1 MNEGIEGPGMRL
13 RDLLDEASVKVGL
26 ESVDKEEC
34 IEELVDVL
42 VRGGRIADR
51 AGALKALRTRETMA
65 TTGIGKGVAVPH
77 GKHDSIPK
85 LVAVFGTS
93 REGIEFDAIDG
104 EPVHMVVLLLA
115 SSDQTGPHLRA
126 MVEIARLVQVPGFYR
141 KAVEA
146 RTSAELLDL
155 IDSEE

>member
-1 MNEGIEGPGMRL
+1 MRL

-42 VRGGRIADR
+42 VRGGRITDR
-51 AGALKALRTRETMA
+51 AGALAALRTREAMA
-65 TTGIGKGVAVPH
+65 TTGIGNGVALPH
-77 GKHDSIPK
+77 GKHDSIPE
-85 LVAVFGTS
+85 LVAAFGTS

-104 EPVHMVVLLLA
+104 EPVHIIALLLA

-126 MVEIARLVQVPGFYR
+126 MVEVARLVQIPGFYR
-141 KAVEA
+141 KAIEA
-146 RTSAELLDL
+146 RTPAELLGL
-155 IDSEE
+155 IESEE